1 MNANLLPLTVGGLS
15 LAVSGCYLNKMADNP
30 NIILIMADDLGLNDL
45 GVTGS
50 DYHETPNLDALAK
63 ESMIF
68 TNAYSSAPNSA
79 PSRACL
85 MSGLY
90 TPRHGVYTV
99 NPPDRGVDS
108 KRKYIAIANN
118 DTLEPKFKTI
128 AEELKDNGYKNCHI
142 GKWHLGNIGDKTDPL
157 NRGFD
162 INIGGTHAGAPQSH
176 FFPYAGDAGSAERY
190 PGLEKGT
197 DKEYLTDRL
206 TDEAIRFI
214 KNARLK
220 KQPFFL
226 NLSYFAVHYPI
237 QAPED
242 LVEKY
247 NNKPKGTYHKDPIYA
262 AMTESLDTNVGRILD
277 VIKKSGLDENTVIIF
292 TSDNGGA
299 EPTTDNYQVRGGKG
313 EPYEGGTRVPLFI
326 RWAGKIQS
334 GTTCDMPVSNID
346 FYPTFCAFA
355 GIKPSQAV
363 DGLDLSKILQGEKAP
378 TDRTLFWHF
387 PAYLESYTNNG
398 QDFRAYPYTS
408 VRKGDWK
415 LIRVHETDTSEL
427 YNLKDDPRET
437 TNLAAVDTEKTLEME
452 DLLFGWI
459 EEVDAPIPSEP
470 NPDYIPQ

>member
-63 ESMIF
+63 GSMIF

-142 GKWHLGNIGDKTDPL
+142 GKWHLGNIEDKTDPL

-242 LVEKY
+242 LVEKRLLEY
-247 NNKPKGTYHKDPIYA
+247 KFFQKTFALPASERLKYRGRCRLRMLNAQGEYQYVDNLVQIMQNTPDGKVWLILCLYELSANQYSALDISPTITHMERGEIETLSLKQETNSILSEREKEILELIRKGMRSKEIASELHI
-262 AMTESLDTNVGRILD
+262 SI
-277 VIKKSGLDENTVIIF
+277 NTVNRHRQNIL
-292 TSDNGGA
+292 S
-299 EPTTDNYQVRGGKG
+299 K
-313 EPYEGGTRVPLFI
+313 L
-326 RWAGKIQS
+326 S
-334 GTTCDMPVSNID
+334 VSNSIEA
-346 FYPTFCAFA
+346 CRAA
-355 GIKPSQAV
+355 EIMK
-363 DGLDLSKILQGEKAP
+363 
-378 TDRTLFWHF
+378 LF
-387 PAYLESYTNNG
+387 
-398 QDFRAYPYTS
+398 
-408 VRKGDWK
+408 
-415 LIRVHETDTSEL
+415 
-427 YNLKDDPRET
+427 
-437 TNLAAVDTEKTLEME
+437 
-452 DLLFGWI
+452 
-459 EEVDAPIPSEP
+459 
-470 NPDYIPQ
+470 

>member
-1 MNANLLPLTVGGLS
+1 
-15 LAVSGCYLNKMADNP
+15 
-30 NIILIMADDLGLNDL
+30 MADDLGLNDL

-142 GKWHLGNIGDKTDPL
+142 GKWHLGNIEDKTDPL

-176 FFPYAGDAGSAERY
+176 FFPYAGEAGSAERY

-313 EPYEGGTRVPLFI
+313 EPVFDIGFDRVFLKHECDRRLEYILSVFLLKEDSPRFQAFCIDEIGFRVFLFKTVSVN
-326 RWAGKIQS
+326 AGCFRSPDASAENEQQTQHLI
-334 GTTCDMPVSNID
+334 IH
-346 FYPTFCAFA
+346 FYPPCMIVF
-355 GIKPSQAV
+355 
-363 DGLDLSKILQGEKAP
+363 GL
-378 TDRTLFWHF
+378 T
-387 PAYLESYTNNG
+387 
-398 QDFRAYPYTS
+398 
-408 VRKGDWK
+408 V
-415 LIRVHETDTSEL
+415 SECERRL
-427 YNLKDDPRET
+427 ALPREDA
-437 TNLAAVDTEKTLEME
+437 LRSAFLHSGSVVGAADQQERRKSVPAV
-452 DLLFGWI
+452 LF
-459 EEVDAPIPSEP
+459 DSESFQR
-470 NPDYIPQ
+470 DCQ

>member
-1 MNANLLPLTVGGLS
+1 MKIKILPLTTGVATLIN
-15 LAVSGCYLNKMADNP
+15 SGCYLNKMAEKP

-50 DYHETPNLDALAK
+50 DYHETPNLDAFAK
-63 ESMIF
+63 ESMNF

-99 NPPDRGVDS
+99 NPPDRGVAS
-108 KRKYIAIANN
+108 KRKYIAVANN

-128 AEELKDNGYKNCHI
+128 AEELKDSGYKNCYI
-142 GKWHLGNIGDKTDPL
+142 GKWHLGNADEKTDPL
-157 NRGFD
+157 NRGFN
-162 INIGGTHAGAPQSH
+162 INIGGTHAGAPVSH
-176 FFPYAGDAGSAERY
+176 FFPYAGNAGSSERY
-190 PGLEKGT
+190 PGLEKGK
-197 DKEYLTDRL
+197 DNEYLTDRV
-206 TDEAIRFI
+206 TDEAVSFI

-226 NLSYFAVHYPI
+226 CLSYFAVHYPI
-237 QAPED
+237 QAPEN
-242 LVEKY
+242 LVDKY
-247 NNKPKGTYHKDPIYA
+247 RNKPKGQYHKDPVYA
-262 AMTESLDTNVGRILD
+262 AMTESLDTNIGKILEL
-277 VIKKSGLDENTVIIF
+277 IKKSDLDENTIIIF

-299 EPTTDNYQVRGGKG
+299 EPTTDNYRVRGGKG

-326 RWAGKIQS
+326 RWTGKVAGGS
-334 GTTCDMPVSNID
+334 VCDMPVSNID

-355 GIKPSQAV
+355 GIKPGQNV
-363 DGLDLSKILQGEKAP
+363 DGMDLSKILQGEEAP
-378 TDRTLFWHF
+378 ANRALFWHF

-415 LIRVHETDTSEL
+415 LIRIHETDTSEL
-427 YNLKDDPRET
+427 YNLKDDPLEE
-437 TNLAAVDTEKTLEME
+437 TNLATVNIEKTREME
-452 DLLFGWI
+452 NLLFGWI
-459 EEVDAPIPSEP
+459 DEVSAPIPREP
-470 NPDYIPQ
+470 NPAYIPQ

>member
-142 GKWHLGNIGDKTDPL
+142 GKWHLGNIEDKTDPL

-220 KQPFFL
+220 KQPFFFESFL
-226 NLSYFAVHYPI
+226 FCGSLSDSGA
-237 QAPED
+237 
-242 LVEKY
+242 
-247 NNKPKGTYHKDPIYA
+247 
-262 AMTESLDTNVGRILD
+262 GRF
-277 VIKKSGLDENTVIIF
+277 G
-292 TSDNGGA
+292 
-299 EPTTDNYQVRGGKG
+299 
-313 EPYEGGTRVPLFI
+313 
-326 RWAGKIQS
+326 GKIQ
-334 GTTCDMPVSNID
+334 
-346 FYPTFCAFA
+346 
-355 GIKPSQAV
+355 
-363 DGLDLSKILQGEKAP
+363 
-378 TDRTLFWHF
+378 
-387 PAYLESYTNNG
+387 
-398 QDFRAYPYTS
+398 
-408 VRKGDWK
+408 
-415 LIRVHETDTSEL
+415 
-427 YNLKDDPRET
+427 
-437 TNLAAVDTEKTLEME
+437 
-452 DLLFGWI
+452 
-459 EEVDAPIPSEP
+459 
-470 NPDYIPQ
+470 